1 MKKKKVIKRKIKW
14 KVLLKI
20 FFLLFGVGLLFFYLM
35 NVRTKHIVI
44 SGNSLVSDN
53 EIDLLDNYLDLTNT
67 STLNMIR
74 NLMCKAVTI
83 VIGYEPFKYTYISDG
98 YLFGKTPELSELKEN
113 ARNKQ

>member
-1 MKKKKVIKRKIKW
+1 MSVCNINT
-14 KVLLKI
+14 LHMQA
-20 FFLLFGVGLLFFYLM
+20 Y
-35 NVRTKHIVI
+35 
-44 SGNSLVSDN
+44 LVSDN